1 MTGPM
6 TIFGSAAFARALAE
20 RPLVA
25 LDIGARRGFIADLLP
40 IAAAVD
46 AIGFE
51 PDEGECDRLNRET
64 QSAKG
69 PWRSL
74 RFIAA
79 ALAGEA
85 GRRDLHLTRHGGTS
99 SMLAA
104 IPGIGARYMRDDY
117 FAVERTVTVDTLTL
131 DDTLARFGI
140 DDAAYMKVDVEGM
153 EKAIFEGGSRT
164 LDHVL
169 AVRTEVAFMR
179 TRHDQP
185 LHHEIDA
192 LLQGHGL
199 LPFGFVELH
208 EWRRT
213 TRRKHSL
220 AGERSIPF
228 SRGRLVHGDVIYSR
242 DVETMDE
249 SGDAAI
255 DRMVQ
260 LAALALCYDFVD
272 EAAAIMRRGPV
283 AESLKRD
290 GAFTP
295 EAALKTM
302 SCSLARRYRR
312 RRRRT
317 LWRSLQ
323 TAAFTEH
330 VLTSDTDG
338 AANPWHYEM
347 PEPGLNYRASDI
359 HCALGLSQLGKLD
372 RFVARRR
379 ALTAKYDTRIAGL
392 GPLVRPLAR
401 RSGCAPAWHL
411 YVVLIDFAA
420 AGTSR
425 RRVMEALRADG
436 IGSQVHYIPVHRQP
450 YYRERYGEPD
460 LPGAM
465 AHFERCLSL
474 PLFPTMA
481 DGDVDR
487 VVDAL
492 ARALGR

>member
-1 MTGPM
+1 MTGPT

-51 PDEGECDRLNRET
+51 PDEGDRLNRET
-64 QSAKG
+64 PSAKG

-79 ALAGEA
+79 ALAGGA

-140 DDAAYMKVDVEGM
+140 GNPAHIKVDVEGM

-185 LHHEIDA
+185 FQHEIDA

-199 LPFGFVELH
+199 LPFGFLELH

-213 TRRKHSL
+213 TRRKHPL
-220 AGERSIPF
+220 AGKRSIPF
-228 SRGRLVHGDVIYSR
+228 SRGRLVHGDLIYLR
-242 DVETMDE
+242 DVEAMDE

-255 DRMVQ
+255 DRVVQ

-272 EAAAIMRRGPV
+272 EAAAILRRGPV
-283 AESLKRD
+283 AEALKRD
-290 GAFTP
+290 GAFP
-295 EAALKTM
+295 LEAALYTM
-302 SCSLARRYRR
+302 SRSLARRYRR
-312 RRRRT
+312 RRRQAQMRH
-317 LWRSLQ
+317 LK
-323 TAAFTEH
+323 
-330 VLTSDTDG
+330 G
-338 AANPWHYEM
+338 AII
-347 PEPGLNYRASDI
+347 PGR
-359 HCALGLSQLGKLD
+359 
-372 RFVARRR
+372 
-379 ALTAKYDTRIAGL
+379 
-392 GPLVRPLAR
+392 
-401 RSGCAPAWHL
+401 
-411 YVVLIDFAA
+411 
-420 AGTSR
+420 
-425 RRVMEALRADG
+425 
-436 IGSQVHYIPVHRQP
+436 
-450 YYRERYGEPD
+450 
-460 LPGAM
+460 
-465 AHFERCLSL
+465 
-474 PLFPTMA
+474 
-481 DGDVDR
+481 
-487 VVDAL
+487 
-492 ARALGR
+492 